1 MYFRLQIKFIMET
14 PLHLQEIIFS
24 SSDEKRSRQLSMLEK
39 QGQIKKIAP
48 RLFTGK
54 LDQQA
59 ETLIR
64 RNIFTILGK
73 QYEGAVL
80 SHRSALEYQ
89 PTEGGHLYI
98 TYTYTKKISLPG
110 VTLHFLQG
118 HGPLPADN
126 RLMGEL
132 FVSQEAR
139 AYLENLQTSRRSGE
153 ESKTLPREIIEDKLN
168 RIIESRGEAGINQL
182 RDMART
188 IAPDLGMEAEFDKL
202 NRIISSLLVTHPAK
216 GLVSASAKARA
227 TGLPYD
233 GERIRL
239 FETLFAE
246 LQQREFPARPDK
258 NTTDASFTNFAFYES
273 YFSNYIEGTVFSI
286 DEAKTIIETQTP
298 LPARNEDSHDVLG
311 TFQLVCNRLEMRTTP
326 TSPVHLLDILRY
338 RHQLLLAARPSK
350 QPGLFRDKPVYA
362 GQTSFIDAELISGTL
377 IKAYDYYQTLRTAF
391 SKALYMM
398 FIISE
403 VHPFLD
409 GNGRIARVMMNAEL
423 VNAGESKI
431 IIPTV
436 YRDDYIGALRRLTRR
451 GECDPYIRMMDR
463 AHAFSENVYGD
474 NRNEMESYLRIC
486 NAFYEDNEGRV
497 LQIVPPTI

>member
-1 MYFRLQIKFIMET
+1 MET
-14 PLHLQEIIFS
+14 PTHLQEIIFS
-24 SSDEKRSRQLSMLEK
+24 SSDGKKSRQLSLLEE
-39 QGQIKKIAP
+39 QGLIKKIAP

-54 LDQQA
+54 LDQPG

-64 RNIFTILGK
+64 RNIFTILGV

-80 SHRSALEYQ
+80 SHRSALEYK

-110 VTLHFLQG
+110 ITLHFLQG

-139 AYLENLQTSRRSGE
+139 AYLENLQISRRSGE
-153 ESKTLPREIIEDKLN
+153 ASKTLPLEIIEDKLD
-168 RIIESRGEAGINQL
+168 RIIQSRGEEGINRL
-182 RDMART
+182 RDTART
-188 IAPDLGMEAEFDKL
+188 IAAELGMEAEFNKL
-202 NRIISSLLVTHPAK
+202 NKIISSLLATHPAK
-216 GLVSASAKARA
+216 GLASASARARA

-246 LQQREFPARPDK
+246 LQQREFPIRTDK
-258 NTTDASFTNFAFYES
+258 NTSDASFANFAFYES

-286 DEAKTIIETQTP
+286 DEAKAIIETQSP

-311 TFQLVCNRLEMRTTP
+311 TFQLVSNRQEMRTVP
-326 TSPVHLLDILRY
+326 TSSAHLLEILRY
-338 RHQLLLAARPSK
+338 RHRILLAARPSQ
-350 QPGLFRDKPVYA
+350 QPGAFRNKPVYA
-362 GQTSFIDAELISGTL
+362 GLTTFVDVALISGTL
-377 IKAYDYYQTLRTAF
+377 IKAYDYYQALRTAF
-391 SKALYMM
+391 AKAVYLM
-398 FIISE
+398 FIVSE

-409 GNGRIARVMMNAEL
+409 GNGRIARIMMNAEL
-423 VNAGESKI
+423 ASAGESKI

-436 YRDDYIGALRRLTRR
+436 YRDDYIGTLRRLTRQ
-451 GECDPYIRMMDR
+451 GDCDPYIRMMDR
-463 AHAFSENVYGD
+463 AHAFSENVYGN
-474 NRNEMESYLRIC
+474 NRDEMENYLSAC
-486 NAFYEDNEGRV
+486 NAFYEDNEGRI
-497 LQIVPPTI
+497 LQIISRS